1 MRRKCGEMY
10 KKPKLSELWMKH
22 PGAQMM
28 RARRRFKMREA
39 ELGIVLDE
47 KILKRL
53 KHKEIEVLLKAP
65 NDVLSSAIVTLND
78 VN

>member
-1 MRRKCGEMY
+1 MY

-28 RARRRFKMREA
+28 RARKRFKMREG
-39 ELGIVLDE
+39 ELGVVLDD

-53 KHKEIEVLLKAP
+53 KHKEIEILLKAP
-65 NDVLSSAIVTLND
+65 NDVLSAAIATLNG
-78 VN
+78 VT